1 MRAHQPRPPV
11 PATDTRHPPCTAR
24 LAWGL
29 LWMLVHLG
37 AFPVVAAGACEGLPG
52 SVAAG
57 TVPFSTIARGVS
69 SGIIDPIQVVIRN
82 RDEWVAFWGRHTR
95 IRVPTPAPPPVDFS
109 REMVVGIFLGEQS
122 TGGYTIEITKV
133 ERVESELRV
142 HYRSRSPDPGA
153 MRSQALTQPHH
164 LIKLSRVGG
173 PVVFVAG
180 GAS

>member
-1 MRAHQPRPPV
+1 
-11 PATDTRHPPCTAR
+11 
-24 LAWGL
+24 
-29 LWMLVHLG
+29 MLVHLG